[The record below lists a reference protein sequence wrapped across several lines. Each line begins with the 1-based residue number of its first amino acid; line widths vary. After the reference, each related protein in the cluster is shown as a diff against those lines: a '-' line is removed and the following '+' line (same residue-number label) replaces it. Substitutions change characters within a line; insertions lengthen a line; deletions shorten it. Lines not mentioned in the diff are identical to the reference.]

1 MRWGFPMAAAKKR
14 NYFSGAHKGGTAGT
28 GRRESLLELAREH
41 QDALVAA
48 GLPAQALEALEAAL
62 RGIAAG
68 GQPGAAAQVL
78 IRDLQREVG
87 EIQAAVRKEF
97 PGNTA
102 FQSVFK
108 ADAPVPAGSRELLA
122 LGRLVAREAPDYS
135 ANLIKYAI
143 NAATMKHLSYLCDQ
157 LEKELGGADPGSAAK
172 AAEEQIRAAAARA
185 FEGRPELGAFQSRP

>member
-1 MRWGFPMAAAKKR
+1 MVAARKR
-14 NYFSGAHKGGTAGT
+14 GTSTGGGARG
-28 GRRESLLELAREH
+28 LLALAREH

-48 GLPAQALEALEAAL
+48 GLPAQVLDTLENAL

-68 GQPGAAAQVL
+68 GQPSPAAQVL

-97 PGNTA
+97 PGNVA
-102 FQSVFK
+102 FQSAFK
-108 ADAPVPAGSRELLA
+108 ADAPVPAGSGELLA

-143 NAATMKHLSYLCDQ
+143 NAATVKHLSYLCDQ
-157 LEKELGGADPGSAAK
+157 LEKELGGADPASAAK

-185 FEGRPELGAFQSRP
+185 FEGRPELAAFQPSR

>member
-1 MRWGFPMAAAKKR
+1 MAA
-14 NYFSGAHKGGTAGT
+14 
-28 GRRESLLELAREH
+28 GRRRRTSTIGGGRDLLEAAREH

-48 GLPAQALEALEAAL
+48 GLPTQVLDNLETAL
-62 RGIAAG
+62 RGMAAG
-68 GQPGAAAQVL
+68 GQPGPAAQVL
-78 IRDLQREVG
+78 IRDLSREVG

-97 PGNTA
+97 PGNA
-102 FQSVFK
+102 SFQSVFK
-108 ADAPVPAGSRELLA
+108 AAAPVPADPRELLA

-143 NAATMKHLSYLCDQ
+143 NAATVKHLSYLCDQ

-185 FEGRPELGAFQSRP
+185 FEGRPELAAFQPSP

>member
-1 MRWGFPMAAAKKR
+1 MAAAKKR
-14 NYFSGAHKGGTAGT
+14 NSGARKGGSSGAG
-28 GRRESLLELAREH
+28 GKELLELAREH

-48 GLPAQALEALEAAL
+48 GLPAQVLDTLENAL

-68 GQPGAAAQVL
+68 GQPAPAAQVL

-87 EIQAAVRKEF
+87 EIQAAIRKEF
-97 PGNTA
+97 PGNTS

-108 ADAPVPAGSRELLA
+108 ADAPVPADSRQLLA

-143 NAATMKHLSYLCDQ
+143 NAATVKHLSYLCDQ
-157 LEKELGGADPGSAAK
+157 LQKELGGADPGSAAK

-185 FEGRPELGAFQSRP
+185 FKGRPELAAFTS

>member
-1 MRWGFPMAAAKKR
+1 MEAKQ
-14 NYFSGAHKGGTAGT
+14 
-28 GRRESLLELAREH
+28 RR
-41 QDALVAA
+41 
-48 GLPAQALEALEAAL
+48 
-62 RGIAAG
+62 
-68 GQPGAAAQVL
+68 
-78 IRDLQREVG
+78 
-87 EIQAAVRKEF
+87 AAVRKVF

-143 NAATMKHLSYLCDQ
+143 NAATVKHLSYLCDQ

>member
-1 MRWGFPMAAAKKR
+1 MAAAKKK
-14 NYFSGAHKGGTAGT
+14 NYFSAARKGGTSGAG
-28 GRRESLLELAREH
+28 GRSLLELAREH

-48 GLPAQALEALEAAL
+48 GLPAQVLDTLENAL
-62 RGIAAG
+62 RGMAAG
-68 GQPGAAAQVL
+68 GQPGPAAQVL
-78 IRDLQREVG
+78 IRDLSREVG

-97 PGNTA
+97 PGNA
-102 FQSVFK
+102 SFKSVFK
-108 ADAPVPAGSRELLA
+108 ADAPVPADSRELLA

-143 NAATMKHLSYLCDQ
+143 NAATVKHLSYLCDQ

>member
-1 MRWGFPMAAAKKR
+1 MAAAKKKSHFSAGR
-14 NYFSGAHKGGTAGT
+14 KAGTSGAGG
-28 GRRESLLELAREH
+28 RDLLELAREH

-48 GLPAQALEALEAAL
+48 GLPAQVLDTLESAL

-68 GQPGAAAQVL
+68 GQTAPAAQVL

-97 PGNTA
+97 PGNTS

-108 ADAPVPAGSRELLA
+108 ADAPIPAESRELLA

-143 NAATMKHLSYLCDQ
+143 NAATVKHLSYLCDQ

-185 FEGRPELGAFQSRP
+185 FEGRPELAAFQPSR

>member
-1 MRWGFPMAAAKKR
+1 MRTCR
-14 NYFSGAHKGGTAGT
+14 
-28 GRRESLLELAREH
+28 
-41 QDALVAA
+41 ALFAS
-48 GLPAQALEALEAAL
+48 GLPSQALEDLEIAL
-62 RGIAAG
+62 RGMEAG
-68 GQPGAAAQVL
+68 GQPGPTAQVL
-78 IRDLQREVG
+78 IRDVEREVG

-108 ADAPVPAGSRELLA
+108 ADAPVPGAPRELLA

-143 NAATMKHLSYLCDQ
+143 NAATVKHLSYLCDQ
-157 LEKELGGADPGSAAK
+157 LEKELGGADPRSAAK

-185 FEGRPELGAFQSRP
+185 FKGRPELAAFT

>member
-1 MRWGFPMAAAKKR
+1 MVAARKR
-14 NYFSGAHKGGTAGT
+14 GTSTSGGARG
-28 GRRESLLELAREH
+28 LLAVAREH
-41 QDALVAA
+41 QEALVAA
-48 GLPAQALEALEAAL
+48 GLPAQVLENLETAL

-68 GQPGAAAQVL
+68 GQPGPAAQVL
-78 IRDLQREVG
+78 IRDVRREVG

-97 PGNTA
+97 PGNAA

-108 ADAPVPAGSRELLA
+108 ADAPVPDEPGELLA
-122 LGRLVAREAPDYS
+122 LARLVAREAPDYS

-143 NAATMKHLSYLCDQ
+143 NAATVKHLSYLCDQ

-185 FEGRPELGAFQSRP
+185 FEGRPELAAFQRSR